1 MSRINE
7 TLKKAIDDLDLDKRL
22 NEAVEQAEEGLHR
35 ALQAAGG
42 FAHEHR
48 DDYERVVDRIT
59 ATVLD
64 RTDGSVTGSTRA
76 CTASRSDGPRRTRA
90 PAPPTAPAA
99 TSPLAP
105 RRPAGRGPR
114 R

>member
-59 ATVLD
+59 ATVLE
-64 RTDGSVTGSTRA
+64 RTDGKYAEQVERVRDRLDQGLER
-76 CTASRSDGPRRTRA
+76 
-90 PAPPTAPAA
+90 
-99 TSPLAP
+99 LAE
-105 RRPAGRGPR
+105 RRPEADPDPGSGPGSV
-114 R
+114 